1 MPCLGVEPDT
11 FEGSLLTHSELLQE
25 LQNLMQERR
34 IGAGIALLDEHAR
47 RFEELNATDPLA
59 AWSVGTL
66 AQWLDVGFEDKGL
79 LSRFMAR
86 FSGTERQQIP
96 LAGYVHVRLA
106 EAVLAMRQEDLNEA
120 LRHLDTALKVS
131 DDLKDTRSAAIATLW
146 KARCLRKA
154 GEYDQALAVT
164 RHGFE
169 LANANGLPY
178 LAAVVQTLESWLL
191 FQEGR
196 TKDAIKIL
204 QDAEAVLRNTDDLIT
219 LGNIQSTYG
228 RIALREGR
236 YDHAV
241 RYFESSIDLFQRRA
255 ALEGYLAR
263 SLTNIAQAK
272 RFMALQ
278 LRRSI
283 DARLERLRS
292 GKSGNEQTDKRGQA
306 AQLES
311 LHELLRN
318 AQANLAQADEIYKR
332 AGNHHGAG
340 NVDVS
345 LAQIYLDLEDLDEAG
360 KRALEAF
367 ELGAQKTDYLLMCR
381 ARIVEAMV
389 ANARFEEQIGEGA
402 ELSRFAQLAH
412 DCAKE
417 AVNLGE
423 RTESRRLQAQA
434 HICLGVTHVNGFFN
448 DTEAARACCDR
459 AEAFLDHDRHDAL
472 WQEVELLR
480 SRILYAGIEDPNL
493 RAWSQGEVGNK
504 SLQDVVADFE
514 ELVIRRVWEHE
525 GRKVS
530 RVAHKLSVSPKKVRR
545 VLRHL
550 GLMSEQQLHE
560 EEDSLV

>member
-1 MPCLGVEPDT
+1 MKVSSRL
-11 FEGSLLTHSELLQE
+11 ELLQE
-25 LQNLMQERR
+25 MQQLIQQRR
-34 IGAGIALLDEHAR
+34 IGAGIELLTEHAAL
-47 RFEELNATDPLA
+47 FEAVEPTDPHA
-59 AWSVGTL
+59 GWSVGTL
-66 AQWLDVGFEDKGL
+66 AQWLDVGFEDNGL
-79 LSRFMAR
+79 LDRLLAG
-86 FSGTERQQIP
+86 FSGADREQIP
-96 LAGYVHVRLA
+96 LAAYVHVRLA
-106 EAVLAMRQEDLNEA
+106 EAVLAMRREDLNEA
-120 LRHLDTALKVS
+120 LRHLDTALKIS
-131 DDLKDTRSAAIATLW
+131 EDLNDIRNAAVATLW

-164 RHGFE
+164 RRGFE
-169 LANANGLPY
+169 LANANGLPF
-178 LAAVVQTLESWLL
+178 LAAVVGTLESWLL
-191 FQEGR
+191 FQKGR
-196 TKDAIKIL
+196 TKEAVKIL

-241 RYFESSIDLFQRRA
+241 RYFEASIDLFQRRP

-283 DARLERLRS
+283 DARHERLRA
-292 GKSGNEQTDKRGQA
+292 GKADGERTDKRGQT
-306 AQLES
+306 AQLERM
-311 LHELLRN
+311 HELLRK
-318 AQANLAQADEIYKR
+318 AQTDLAQADAIYKK

-345 LAQIYLDLEDLDEAG
+345 LAQIHLDLGDLDEAE
-360 KRALEAF
+360 KRAAEAF
-367 ELGAQKTDYLLMCR
+367 ELAATKTDYLLMCR

-389 ANARFEEQIGEGA
+389 ANARYEEQIGEGA

-412 DCAKE
+412 DCARE
-417 AVNLGE
+417 AVDLGE
-423 RTESRRLQAQA
+423 RTESRRLLAQA
-434 HICLGVTHVNGFFN
+434 HICLGATHVNGFFN
-448 DTEAARACCDR
+448 NTEAARACCDR

-530 RVAHKLSVSPKKVRR
+530 RVANKLSVSPKKVRR

-550 GLMSEQQLHE
+550 GLMSEQQLRE

>member
-1 MPCLGVEPDT
+1 MPCLGVEV
-11 FEGSLLTHSELLQE
+11 EKVQRRRLTRFELLQE
-25 LQNLMQERR
+25 LQGLIQERR
-34 IGAGIALLDEHAR
+34 ISAGVALLSEHAAG
-47 RFEELNATDPLA
+47 FEALDASDQLA
-59 AWSVGTL
+59 GWSVGTL
-66 AQWLDVGFEDKGL
+66 AQWLDVGFEDGGL
-79 LSRFMAR
+79 LGRLVAR
-86 FSGTERQQIP
+86 FSGAGRQQIP
-96 LAGYVHVRLA
+96 LAGYMHIRLA
-106 EAVLAMRQEDLNEA
+106 EAVLAMRREDLNEA
-120 LRHLDTALKVS
+120 LRHLETALKIS
-131 DDLKDTRSAAIATLW
+131 EDLEDTRGAAIATLW

-154 GEYDQALAVT
+154 GEYDQALEVT
-164 RHGFE
+164 RRGFE
-169 LANANGLPY
+169 LANGNGFPY
-178 LAAVVQTLESWLL
+178 LAAVVGTLESWLL
-191 FQEGR
+191 FQKGK
-196 TKDAIKIL
+196 TKEAVKIL

-236 YDHAV
+236 YDHAM
-241 RYFESSIDLFQRRA
+241 RYFEASIDFFGRRT

-263 SLTNIAQAK
+263 SLTNMAQAK
-272 RFMALQ
+272 RLMALQ

-283 DARLERLRS
+283 DARRERLRS
-292 GKSGNEQTDKRGQA
+292 GKGGNEEADKRGQA
-306 AQLES
+306 GQLERM
-311 LHELLRN
+311 HELLRK
-318 AQANLAQADEIYKR
+318 AQADLAQADAIYKR

-345 LAQIYLDLEDLDEAG
+345 LAQIHLDLGDLDEAEN
-360 KRALEAF
+360 RAAEAF
-367 ELGAQKTDYLLMCR
+367 ELGASKTDHLLMCR

-402 ELSRFAQLAH
+402 ELSQFAQLAH

-417 AVNLGE
+417 AVDLGE

-434 HICLGVTHVNGFFN
+434 HICLGTTHVNGFFTN
-448 DTEAARACCDR
+448 TDAARACCDT
-459 AEAFLDHDRHDAL
+459 AEAFLDHDKHDAL
-472 WQEVELLR
+472 WQEVEVLR

-530 RVAHKLSVSPKKVRR
+530 RVANKLSVSPKKVRR

-550 GLMSEQQLHE
+550 GLMSEQQMHA
-560 EEDSLV
+560 EDSLV

>member
-1 MPCLGVEPDT
+1 MTRLA
-11 FEGSLLTHSELLQE
+11 LLQQLQE
-25 LQNLMQERR
+25 LIQQRQ
-34 IGAGIALLDEHAR
+34 IGAGIALLTEHAALL
-47 RFEELNATDPLA
+47 EGVEAADPA
-59 AWSVGTL
+59 AGWSVGTL
-66 AQWLDVGFEDKGL
+66 AQWVDVGFEDRGL
-79 LSRFMAR
+79 LGRLLTQ
-86 FSGTERQQIP
+86 FSAADRQKIP
-96 LAGYVHVRLA
+96 LSGYVHIRLG
-106 EAVLAMRQEDLNEA
+106 EAALAMRREDLNEA
-120 LRHLDTALKVS
+120 LRHLDTALKIAE
-131 DDLKDTRSAAIATLW
+131 DLQDIRSTAVAILW

-154 GEYDQALAVT
+154 GEYDQALEVT
-164 RHGFE
+164 KRGFE

-178 LAAVVQTLESWLL
+178 LAAVVSTLESWLL
-191 FQEGR
+191 FQKGK
-196 TKDAIKIL
+196 TKEAINIL

-236 YDHAV
+236 YDHAM
-241 RYFESSIDLFQRRA
+241 RYFDASIELFKRRGS
-255 ALEGYLAR
+255 LEGYLAR
-263 SLTNIAQAK
+263 SLTNMAQAK

-278 LRRSI
+278 LRRNL
-283 DARLERLRS
+283 DARHERLRA
-292 GKSGNEQTDKRGQA
+292 GKAKGNGADKHGQA
-306 AQLES
+306 GQLERM
-311 LHELLRN
+311 HDLLRK
-318 AQANLAQADEIYKR
+318 AQADLAQADLIYKR

-340 NVDVS
+340 NVDIS
-345 LAQIYLDLEDLDEAG
+345 LAQIHLDLGDLDEAEQ
-360 KRALEAF
+360 RAAEAF
-367 ELGAQKTDYLLMCR
+367 ALGATKADYLLMCR
-381 ARIVEAMV
+381 ARIVEGMV
-389 ANARFEEQIGEGA
+389 ANARFEEQIGEGS

-417 AVNLGE
+417 AVALGE

-434 HICLGVTHVNGFFN
+434 HICLGTTLVNGFFN
-448 DTEAARACCDR
+448 NTDAARACCDR

-480 SRILYAGIEDPNL
+480 ARILYAGIEDPNL

-530 RVAHKLSVSPKKVRR
+530 RVANKLSVSPKKVRR

-550 GLMSEQQLHE
+550 GLMSEQQLRE

>member
-1 MPCLGVEPDT
+1 MTRPQ
-11 FEGSLLTHSELLQE
+11 LLQE
-25 LQNLMQERR
+25 LQKYIQERQ
-34 IGAGIALLDEHAR
+34 ISAGIALLAENIR
-47 RFEELNATDPLA
+47 LFEDLDTADPLA
-59 AWSVGTL
+59 GWSAGTL
-66 AQWLDVGFEDKGL
+66 AQWVDVGFEDNGL
-79 LSRFMAR
+79 LARVLAR
-86 FSGTERQQIP
+86 FSAPERSRIP
-96 LAGYVHVRLA
+96 LAAYVHVRLA
-106 EAVLAMRQEDLNEA
+106 EALLAMRREDLNEA
-120 LRHLDTALKVS
+120 LRHLDAALKIAE
-131 DDLKDTRSAAIATLW
+131 DLEDTRNSAVATLW

-154 GEYDQALAVT
+154 GEYDQALEVT
-164 RHGFE
+164 KRGFD
-169 LANANGLPY
+169 LASGNGLPY
-178 LAAVVQTLESWLL
+178 LAAVVRTLESWLH
-191 FQEGR
+191 FQKGR
-196 TKDAIKIL
+196 TKEAIKIL

-241 RYFESSIDLFQRRA
+241 RYFESSIDLFKKRP

-278 LRRSI
+278 LRRSL
-283 DARLERLRS
+283 DARYERLRS
-292 GKSGNEQTDKRGQA
+292 GKTAGGRDGDRSGQA
-306 AQLES
+306 GQLERM
-311 LHELLRN
+311 HELLRN
-318 AQANLAQADEIYKR
+318 AQADLAEADAIYKR

-345 LAQIYLDLEDLDEAG
+345 LAHIHLDLGDLDEAEQ
-360 KRALEAF
+360 RAAEAF
-367 ELGAQKTDYLLMCR
+367 QLGARKTDYLLMCR
-381 ARIVEAMV
+381 ARIVEAMI
-389 ANARFEEQIGEGA
+389 ANARYEEQIGEGA
-402 ELSRFAQLAH
+402 DFSRYAQLAH
-412 DCAKE
+412 DCARE
-417 AVNLGE
+417 AVDLGE

-434 HICLGVTHVNGFFN
+434 HICLGATQVNGFFN
-448 DTEAARACCDR
+448 NTEAARACCDR

-480 SRILYAGIEDPNL
+480 ARILYAGIEDPNL
-493 RAWSQGEVGNK
+493 RAWSQGEVGSK

-530 RVAHKLSVSPKKVRR
+530 RVANKLSVSPKKVRR

-550 GLMSEQQLHE
+550 GLMSETQLREEHE